1 MNVVQIAIVSIGQW
15 RRGGGGASE
24 NKIRTDWE
32 SEPEENS
39 KLFPSGNRHFI
50 VDVFMKTEYK
60 SLWASTVI
68 TLSVS

>member
-1 MNVVQIAIVSIGQW
+1 MEKG
-15 RRGGGGASE
+15 RGGGVGASE

-39 KLFPSGNRHFI
+39 KLPPSGNRHFI